1 MTGDSREA
9 GFGDEAV
16 GEVDAGLIAGHIGH
30 DGVELDTHRL
40 DLCVDGV
47 EVDYLPQGPGECLS
61 CHRRC
66 KASGGDHRVVVAGAG
81 EVVGGDRPQTPGQ
94 VCWIS
99 TDEGQAGGVV
109 VEKGETRGQVVDKG
123 RVADRA
129 LGNTCLQPEAHDFTD
144 RYPIA
149 AGVGLGGEPS
159 ALDGTQSLT
168 HHRLAGAL
176 AVVVDA
182 AAAVPLT
189 VLSTGAPRC
198 GAAGGVAAGPIG
210 RAGARQ
216 TGVGDVG
223 GVGKGGAG
231 LNGGQHH
238 ARVGETETLAVV
250 EPINL
255 EINSITVSGTWL
267 VGDRVV
273 DD

>member
-30 DGVELDTHRL
+30 DGVELDNHRL

-149 AGVGLGGEPS
+149 TGVGLGGEPG
-159 ALDGTQSLT
+159 ALDGTQGLA

-182 AAAVPLT
+182 AAAVPLS